1 MGDSARGNEAKL
13 VLYSRLP
20 IRRFKEM
27 HMTEFES
34 RDQSKSFVPISILEE
49 TTDIAYFELKAAIAE
64 QDKFTN
70 VQDAKL
76 VLKIFDHHFNPDH
89 KDDFV
94 PSKSAD
100 LTLRLTRLV
109 SFPKSFIWDD
119 RQLFAK
125 QACVAGAR
133 LLVERN
139 WYDPDRYFR
148 AYLIDFMHLVLKS
161 LTINDIEEP

>member
-1 MGDSARGNEAKL
+1 MSDSELKTQ
-13 VLYSRLP
+13 P
-20 IRRFKEM
+20 
-27 HMTEFES
+27 ES
-34 RDQSKSFVPISILEE
+34 FMPISILEE

-70 VQDAKL
+70 LQDAKL
-76 VLKIFDHHFNPDH
+76 LLKIFDHHFNPDH

-94 PSKSAD
+94 SSKSAHF
-100 LTLRLTRLV
+100 TLRLTRLV
-109 SFPKSFIWDD
+109 SFPKSFIKDD
-119 RQLFAK
+119 NQCFAM

-139 WYDPDRYFR
+139 WYDPNRYFR

>member
-1 MGDSARGNEAKL
+1 MSE
-13 VLYSRLP
+13 
-20 IRRFKEM
+20 I
-27 HMTEFES
+27 ES
-34 RDQSKSFVPISILEE
+34 RDQSKSFVPINILVE
-49 TTDIAYFELKAAIAE
+49 TIDLAYFELKAAIAE

-70 VQDAKL
+70 LQDAKL

-109 SFPKSFIWDD
+109 SFPKSFIKDD
-119 RQLFAK
+119 NQCFAK

-133 LLVERN
+133 LLVEHN

>member
-1 MGDSARGNEAKL
+1 MSDSELKTQ
-13 VLYSRLP
+13 P
-20 IRRFKEM
+20 E
-27 HMTEFES
+27 
-34 RDQSKSFVPISILEE
+34 SFVPISILEE
-49 TTDIAYFELKAAIAE
+49 TTDLAYFELKAAIAE

-70 VQDAKL
+70 LQDAKL
-76 VLKIFDHHFNPDH
+76 LLKIFDHHFNPDH

-94 PSKSAD
+94 PSKSAHF
-100 LTLRLTRLV
+100 TLRLTRLV
-109 SFPKSFIWDD
+109 SFPKSFIKDD
-119 RQLFAK
+119 NQCFAM

-139 WYDPDRYFR
+139 WYDPNRYFR

>member
-1 MGDSARGNEAKL
+1 MSDSELKNQPE
-13 VLYSRLP
+13 
-20 IRRFKEM
+20 
-27 HMTEFES
+27 
-34 RDQSKSFVPISILEE
+34 SFVPISILEE

-70 VQDAKL
+70 LQDAKL
-76 VLKIFDHHFNPDH
+76 LLKIFDHHFNPNH

-94 PSKSAD
+94 PSKSAAF
-100 LTLRLTRLV
+100 TLRLSRLV
-109 SFPKSFIWDD
+109 SFPKSFIKDD
-119 RQLFAK
+119 NQCFAM

-133 LLVERN
+133 LLVEHN
-139 WYDPDRYFR
+139 WYDPNRYFR

>member
-1 MGDSARGNEAKL
+1 MSE
-13 VLYSRLP
+13 
-20 IRRFKEM
+20 I
-27 HMTEFES
+27 ES
-34 RDQSKSFVPISILEE
+34 RDQPKSFVPANILIE
-49 TTDIAYFELKAAIAE
+49 TTDIAYFQLKAAIAE

-70 VQDAKL
+70 LQDAKL
-76 VLKIFDHHFNPDH
+76 LLKIFDHHFNPDH

-100 LTLRLTRLV
+100 FTLRLTRLV
-109 SFPKSFIWDD
+109 SFPKSFIKDD
-119 RQLFAK
+119 NQCFAK

-139 WYDPDRYFR
+139 WYDPDRHFR

>member
-1 MGDSARGNEAKL
+1 MSD
-13 VLYSRLP
+13 V
-20 IRRFKEM
+20 
-27 HMTEFES
+27 ES

-70 VQDAKL
+70 LQDAKL

-100 LTLRLTRLV
+100 FTLRLTRLV
-109 SFPKSFIWDD
+109 SFPKSFIKDD
-119 RQLFAK
+119 KQFFAK
-125 QACVAGAR
+125 LACADGAA

-139 WYDPDRYFR
+139 WHDSDRRLR
-148 AYLIDFMHLVLKS
+148 AYLREFMHLVLKS
-161 LTINDIEEP
+161 LGINDIEEP

>member
-1 MGDSARGNEAKL
+1 MSDSELKIQ
-13 VLYSRLP
+13 P
-20 IRRFKEM
+20 E
-27 HMTEFES
+27 
-34 RDQSKSFVPISILEE
+34 SFVPISILEE

-70 VQDAKL
+70 LQDAKL
-76 VLKIFDHHFNPDH
+76 LLKIFDHHFNPDH

-94 PSKSAD
+94 PSKSAAF
-100 LTLRLTRLV
+100 TLRLTRLV
-109 SFPKSFIWDD
+109 SFPKSFIKDD
-119 RQLFAK
+119 NQCFAM

-133 LLVERN
+133 LLVEHN
-139 WYDPDRYFR
+139 WYDPNRYFR

>member
-1 MGDSARGNEAKL
+1 MSDSELKIQ
-13 VLYSRLP
+13 P
-20 IRRFKEM
+20 E
-27 HMTEFES
+27 
-34 RDQSKSFVPISILEE
+34 SFVPISILEE

-70 VQDAKL
+70 LQDAKL
-76 VLKIFDHHFNPDH
+76 LLKIFDHHFNPDH

-94 PSKSAD
+94 PSKSAAF
-100 LTLRLTRLV
+100 TLRLSRLV
-109 SFPKSFIWDD
+109 SFPKSFIKDD
-119 RQLFAK
+119 NQCFAM

-133 LLVERN
+133 LLVEHN
-139 WYDPDRYFR
+139 WYDPNRYFR